1 MSADVAER
9 FEASGDLPSTS
20 LALEASAGTGKT
32 WTLTALAVRYI
43 AETDVTLPELLLVT
57 FTRAAT
63 AELRERVRV
72 RLSETLAEAERALV
86 DPAWVAKD
94 AVLERIVGDALRH
107 DDGVELRRRRD
118 RLRRA
123 AQQLDEATISTIHG
137 FCQQMLQ
144 HAAFEAGVD
153 FDAVLLDDDA
163 ELLAE
168 IVDDHIALELRP
180 ATPAWVRYLQDC
192 AGVSRERLTHLAREV
207 ASLPSLQLL
216 PAHLEDEDGPCWR
229 PWQDALEEFQVAWM
243 DGGRGAAVALIGRL
257 KDDGAFENPRQ
268 TTFTAKSAEK
278 YAALVDA
285 WLDEDRSLPP
295 GKVDRKQSE
304 HNPPNYPVAYFTP
317 SALATKLPGDI
328 AAPQH
333 AVLDAAA
340 RLVAAASAPATLFLH
355 RAATYI
361 WHELDRRKRQRTV
374 LTFDDL
380 LRRLAAALED
390 EGARAAVREA
400 IRQRYRVALI
410 DEFQD
415 TDSVQWRIFGALF
428 DTDEPFIL
436 IGDPKQAIY
445 AFRGADIHTYVGA
458 RDGRPERRT
467 LQTNHRSDERYVEA
481 CNVLFGQPG
490 AFATDDIPYHRIDAR
505 HPDRL
510 TDPDDRAALQLRYIH
525 RDAGE
530 LDERGAGPWWLT
542 KSWAN
547 RALPG
552 DVASEVVSLLT
563 DGLSIPDGDHARR
576 ALAPQDIAV
585 LVQTNRRADA
595 VQQALRNAGVPAV
608 IQRGGS
614 VFVTEEAE
622 ALQRLLAALLRPS
635 AERVA
640 VTAAASVLFGR
651 DAPTLVAQRDALDRE
666 VGQDGPPEDHP
677 EAAAATALAQ
687 AWDAWADALT
697 RWGERWQRDG
707 ILAAVRDAF
716 TQDGVAERLLATPEG
731 ERRLTN
737 VRHLI
742 ELLHTAETSEGL
754 SPNALL
760 DWLQTHRA
768 DAADGDQPSTETEL
782 RLEEDAQAVR
792 VVTVHGSKGLQYPVV
807 LCPDLW
813 DGRIRVDEALTRFH
827 DPAVG
832 DPRTAITLD
841 LDVDT
846 TSDGKRRS
854 IELATEQTRTEKLRL
869 AYVALTRAQHRC
881 IVWWGPF
888 KDAPTSSLASLL
900 HGGLQDTP
908 DGRLQRGEDRLG
920 ADDADLVDDLEE
932 LAAAA
937 PRAIEVQVVQR
948 LGRDA
953 KWEPEPRDTT
963 PLGSRRFDRGDVD
976 RAWRRAS
983 FTSLVCGASAHDPG
997 AAGAPEPAGDDAR
1010 DVDDLPEQNAVDR
1023 DGLLLTPV
1031 VTSLPADTTQVPLA
1045 DFPRGAGPGTFI
1057 HDVLERADLRAI
1069 DDGPVTNGLL
1079 EAMERRHGID
1089 PAHRPMVIAG
1099 LRAAVTTPLGPV
1111 TAGAS
1116 LADLSPGD
1124 RLNEL
1129 WFELPLAGGHE
1140 VGAAA
1145 VTLGAIAGLLETSAD
1160 PVLSEYAPRLRDPAL
1175 LGSVRGF
1182 LIGSIDLLARLP
1194 DGRFLVADYK
1204 SNWLGNR
1211 ASGSSV
1217 VSDYRPD
1224 ALTAAMYDHHYVLQA
1239 LLYLVA
1245 AHRYLRWRLPDY
1257 SYDTHM
1263 AGAGYL
1269 FLRGMVG
1276 PDTPTIDGQ
1285 PCGVVAL
1292 RPDGALV
1299 ADLSRLLDRGRS

>member
-1 MSADVAER
+1 MSAHVAER
-9 FEASGDLPSTS
+9 FEAAGPLPTTS

-43 AETDVTLPELLLVT
+43 AETDITLPEVLLVT

-72 RLSETLAEAERALV
+72 RLSETLAAVERALV
-86 DPAWVAKD
+86 DPAWTATD
-94 AVLERIVGDALRH
+94 DVLERIVGDAARH
-107 DDGVELRRRRD
+107 DDDGEELRRRRD

-144 HAAFEAGVD
+144 HAALEAGVD

-163 ELLAE
+163 DLLAE
-168 IVDDHIALELRP
+168 IVDDHIALQLRP
-180 ATPAWVRYLQDC
+180 ATAAWVRYLQEC
-192 AGVSRERLTHLAREV
+192 AGVSRERLTRLAREV
-207 ASLPSLQLL
+207 ASLPSLQLR
-216 PAHLEDEDGPCWR
+216 PAHLDDEDGPCLR
-229 PWQDALEEFQVAWM
+229 PWQDALEDFRTVWTG
-243 DGGRGAAVALIGRL
+243 GGREDVVALIGQL
-257 KDDGAFENPRQ
+257 KDDGAFENPKQR
-268 TTFTAKSAEK
+268 TFSANAAQK
-278 YAALVDA
+278 QAALVDT
-285 WLDEDRSLPP
+285 WLTEDRSLPP
-295 GKVDRKQSE
+295 GKVDRKKSV
-304 HNPPNYPVAYFTP
+304 HNPPNYPVAYFTAT
-317 SALATKLPGDI
+317 ALASKLPDGA
-328 AAPQH
+328 AAPH
-333 AVLDAAA
+333 HEVLESAT

-361 WHELDRRKRQRTV
+361 WRELDRRKRQRTV

-380 LRRLAAALED
+380 LRRLADALED
-390 EGARAAVREA
+390 DGIGAAVREA

-415 TDSVQWRIFGALF
+415 TDAIQWRIFDALF

-445 AFRGADIHTYVGA
+445 AFRGADIHTYVAA
-458 RDGRPERRT
+458 RDGQPDRRT

-490 AFATDDIPYHRIDAR
+490 AFATVDIPYHPIDAH

-510 TDPDDRAALQLRYIH
+510 TAPGDRAALQLRYIH

-530 LDERGAGPWWLT
+530 LDDRGTGPFWL
-542 KSWAN
+542 KKGWAD

-563 DGLSIPDGDHARR
+563 DGLTITDGDDPRI
-576 ALAPQDIAV
+576 LVPQDIAV
-585 LVQTNRRADA
+585 LVRTNRRADA
-595 VQQALRNAGVPAV
+595 VQQALRDAGVPAV

-614 VFVTEEAE
+614 VFATEEAE
-622 ALQRLLAALLRPS
+622 ALQRLLAALLRPGN
-635 AERVA
+635 ERLA

-666 VGQDGPPEDHP
+666 VEEDGPPADHS
-677 EAAAATALAQ
+677 EAVDATDLAR
-687 AWDAWADALT
+687 AWDDWADALT
-697 RWGERWQRDG
+697 RWGQRWHRDG
-707 ILAAVRDAF
+707 VLPAVRDAF
-716 TQDGVAERLLATPEG
+716 TEDGVAERLLATPEG

-754 SPNALL
+754 TPNALL

-827 DPAVG
+827 DPTIP
-832 DPRTAITLD
+832 DPREAIALD

-846 TSDGKRRS
+846 TSEGKRRS
-854 IELATEQTRTEKLRL
+854 IELATKETRTEQLRL

-888 KDAPTSSLASLL
+888 KDASTSALASLL
-900 HGGLQDTP
+900 HGGLQASAE
-908 DGRLQRGEDRLG
+908 GRLTRGEDRLA
-920 ADDADLVDDLEE
+920 ADDVDLVGDLEM
-932 LAAAA
+932 LAAVA
-937 PRAIEVQVVQR
+937 PRAIGVEVVQTLR
-948 LGRDA
+948 HDA
-953 KWEPEPRDTT
+953 KWDPAPRDAP
-963 PLGSRRFDRGDVD
+963 PLRSRTFDRGDVD

-983 FTSLVCGASAHDPG
+983 FTSLVRGASAHDTAAPG
-997 AAGAPEPAGDDAR
+997 AADPASDDGR
-1010 DVDDLPEQNAVDR
+1010 DVDALPEQDTADLTVAPI
-1023 DGLLLTPV
+1023 TPV
-1031 VTSLPADTTQVPLA
+1031 APISPADTTGVPLA

-1057 HDVLERADLRAI
+1057 HDVLERADLRAM
-1069 DDGPVTNGLL
+1069 DDEPTMSELL
-1079 EAMERRHGID
+1079 DAMEQRHGID
-1089 PAHRPMVIAG
+1089 PVHRPMVLTG
-1099 LRAAVTTPLGPV
+1099 LRAAVATPLGPV
-1111 TAGAS
+1111 AGGVA
-1116 LADLSPGD
+1116 LADLGPGD

-1129 WFELPLAGGHE
+1129 RFELPLAGGH
-1140 VGAAA
+1140 VSGVTA
-1145 VTLGAIAGLLETSAD
+1145 VTLDAIADLLSASGD
-1160 PVLSEYAPRLRDPAL
+1160 PLLTGYAPRLQDPAL
-1175 LGSVRGF
+1175 RGSVRGF
-1182 LIGSIDLLARLP
+1182 LNGSIDLLARLP
-1194 DGRFLVADYK
+1194 NGRFLVADYK
-1204 SNWLGNR
+1204 SNWLGDR
-1211 ASGSSV
+1211 ASGRSV
-1217 VSDYRPD
+1217 VTDYRPD

-1245 AHRYLRWRLPDY
+1245 AHRYLHWRVPDY
-1257 SYDTHM
+1257 TYDTHM

-1276 PDTPTIDGQ
+1276 PDTPTTDTQ
-1285 PCGVVAL
+1285 PCGIAAL

-1299 ADLSRLLDRGRS
+1299 ADLSRLLDRGRP